1 MNNFSA
7 VGILQHSVEKKESS
21 TGSVYAT
28 FTLRVRKTRKE
39 ADGTYQSDFFDCVAF
54 GSTAEYL
61 INYSQSG
68 CNLACNGEIHINS
81 YEDKEGVKRK
91 KISFEVRNVSIIKDR
106 SENTNQNTTNQSSD
120 DTFEDNIV
128 ISDEDLPF

>member
-7 VGILQHSVEKKESS
+7 VGVLQHSVEKKESS
-21 TGSVYAT
+21 SGSVFAT
-28 FTLRVRKTRKE
+28 FTLRVKRSRKE

-91 KISFEVRNVSIIKDR
+91 KTSFEVRNVAIIKDR
-106 SENTNQNTTNQSSD
+106 SENTNQNATNQTDYSI
-120 DTFEDNIV
+120 EDNIV

>member
-7 VGILQHSVEKKESS
+7 VGVLQHSVEKKESS

-28 FTLRVRKTRKE
+28 FTLRVRKSRKE

-61 INYSQSG
+61 FNYSQSG

-91 KISFEVRNVSIIKDR
+91 KTSFEVRNVSIIRDR
-106 SENTNQNTTNQSSD
+106 SENTTQNTNSQSD
-120 DTFEDNIV
+120 DSFEDSIV

>member
-7 VGILQHSVEKKESS
+7 VGVLQHSVEKRESS
-21 TGSVYAT
+21 TGSVFAT
-28 FTLRVRKTRKE
+28 FTLRVRRNRKE

-81 YEDKEGVKRK
+81 YDDKEGVKRK
-91 KISFEVRNVSIIKDR
+91 KTSFEVRNVAIIKDKT
-106 SENTNQNTTNQSSD
+106 ENANQNSTSQTDFSVD
-120 DTFEDNIV
+120 DNIV

>member
-7 VGILQHSVEKKESS
+7 VGVLQHSVEKRESS

-28 FTLRVRKTRKE
+28 FTLRVKRSRKE

-54 GSTAEYL
+54 GATAEYL

-91 KISFEVRNVSIIKDR
+91 KTSFEIRNVTIIREK
-106 SENTNQNTTNQSSD
+106 SENTNQNANNQTDISLDDEIEISD
-120 DTFEDNIV
+120 D
-128 ISDEDLPF
+128 DLPF

>member
-7 VGILQHSVEKKESS
+7 VGVLQHSVEKKESS
-21 TGSVYAT
+21 SGSVYAT
-28 FTLRVRKTRKE
+28 FTLRVKRSRKE

-81 YEDKEGVKRK
+81 YDDREGIKRK
-91 KISFEVRNVSIIKDR
+91 KTSFEVRNVAIIKDR
-106 SENTNQNTTNQSSD
+106 SENTNQNTTNQSNTSLE
-120 DTFEDNIV
+120 EDII

>member
-7 VGILQHSVEKKESS
+7 VGVLQHSVEKRESS
-21 TGSVYAT
+21 SGSVFAT
-28 FTLRVRKTRKE
+28 FTLRVRRNRKE

-68 CNLACNGEIHINS
+68 CNLACNGEIHISS
-81 YEDKEGVKRK
+81 YDDREGVKRK
-91 KISFEVRNVSIIKDR
+91 KTSFEVRNVAIIKDR
-106 SENTNQNTTNQSSD
+106 SENTNQNTTNQSDFSVD
-120 DTFEDNIV
+120 DNIV

>member
-7 VGILQHSVEKKESS
+7 VGVLQHSVEKRESS
-21 TGSVYAT
+21 SGSVFAT
-28 FTLRVRKTRKE
+28 FTLRVKRNRKE

-68 CNLACNGEIHINS
+68 CNLACNGEIRINS

-91 KISFEVRNVSIIKDR
+91 KISFEVRNVAIIKDR
-106 SENTNQNTTNQSSD
+106 SENTSQDANNQSDYSL
-120 DTFEDNIV
+120 EDNIV

>member
-7 VGILQHSVEKKESS
+7 VGVLQHSVEKRESS
-21 TGSVYAT
+21 TGSVFAT
-28 FTLRVRKTRKE
+28 FTLRVRKSRKE
-39 ADGTYQSDFFDCVAF
+39 ADGTYQSDFFDCIAF

-68 CNLACNGEIHINS
+68 CNLACNGEVHINT

-91 KISFEVRNVSIIKDR
+91 KITFEVRNVAIIKDR
-106 SENTNQNTTNQSSD
+106 SENTTQSTTNQSSISLD
-120 DTFEDNIV
+120 DNIV

>member
-7 VGILQHSVEKKESS
+7 VGVLQHSVEKKESS
-21 TGSVYAT
+21 SGSVYAT
-28 FTLRVRKTRKE
+28 FTLRVRRSRKE

-68 CNLACNGEIHINS
+68 CNLSCVGEIHINS
-81 YEDKEGVKRK
+81 YEDKEGIKRK
-91 KISFEVRNVSIIKDR
+91 KTSFEIRNVAIIKDR
-106 SENTNQNTTNQSSD
+106 SENTNQSNSSS
-120 DTFEDNIV
+120 EEEII